1 MSRILNLYPTA
12 WQERYR
18 EELLDLLA
26 EHPPT
31 WRDRFD
37 LAVGALDARLNPQ
50 VHGRPASSE
59 QDLPGPRTIAVSVGA
74 LIGGA
79 LWVAGGLALN
89 AAPFG
94 AADGYR
100 ESAAATL
107 ILAMAALVSALA
119 AIGLAGSSR
128 TFRGIGRAMLVM
140 ALLIPLP
147 WPLLLIGVMG
157 TAVATCAYGVALV
170 REQGRMVGFV
180 LAVTA
185 LALTSINA
193 QDERALLSIPL
204 GLAWVAIG
212 AIALIRRWP
221 APIRA

>member
-1 MSRILNLYPTA
+1 MSRLLNLYPAA

-18 EELLDLLA
+18 DEMMDLLA

-37 LAVGALDARLNPQ
+37 LVLGALDARLNPQ
-50 VHGRPASSE
+50 VHGRPAASE
-59 QDLPGPRTIAVSVGA
+59 RDVPGPRTIAVSIGA

-79 LWVAGGLALN
+79 LWIAGGLAMN

-100 ESAAATL
+100 ESTAATL
-107 ILAMAALVSALA
+107 ILAMAAFVSALA
-119 AIGLAGSSR
+119 AIGLAGRSG
-128 TFRGIGRAMLVM
+128 TFMGIGRAMLVM

-147 WPLLLIGVMG
+147 WPLVLFGVFG
-157 TAVATCAYGVALV
+157 TAFATCAYGIALV
-170 REQGRMVGFV
+170 REGGQPAGIV

-185 LALTSINA
+185 LALTSINT

>member
-1 MSRILNLYPTA
+1 MSRLLNLYPSA

-37 LAVGALDARLNPQ
+37 LVLGALDARLNPQ
-50 VHGRPASSE
+50 VHGRPAASE
-59 QDLPGPRTIAVSVGA
+59 RDLPGPRTVVVSVGA

-79 LWVAGGLALN
+79 LWIAGGLAMN

-119 AIGLAGSSR
+119 AIGLA
-128 TFRGIGRAMLVM
+128 
-140 ALLIPLP
+140 
-147 WPLLLIGVMG
+147 
-157 TAVATCAYGVALV
+157 
-170 REQGRMVGFV
+170 
-180 LAVTA
+180 
-185 LALTSINA
+185 ALTSIK
-193 QDERALLSIPL
+193 

-221 APIRA
+221 TPIRA